1 MNVFDLLLHPATVHI
16 PIGAL
21 IAGCCFVFVAYYKRH
36 AALEQ
41 STLWLLQFSWFALI
55 PSLITGTVDAV
66 RHLENPLTPPD
77 ALPWIN
83 THAVSAIGLFVMVWR
98 AWQLRRR
105 MSADQI
111 WVGRPYRAYLVH
123 FVLITILVIISGWS
137 GGYMVYTLQ
146 LGR

>member
-21 IAGCCFVFVAYYKRH
+21 IAGCCFVFLAYYRRH

-55 PSLITGTVDAV
+55 PSLITGTIDAI
-66 RHLENPLTPPD
+66 RHLEDPATPAE
-77 ALPWIN
+77 ALNWIN
-83 THAVSAIGLFVMVWR
+83 LHAVSAIALFVVVWR

-105 MSADQI
+105 MPADQI
-111 WVGRPYRAYLVH
+111 WNGRSYRAYLVH
-123 FVLITILVIISGWS
+123 FVLITGLVIISGWS
-137 GGYMVYTLQ
+137 GGHMVYTLQ